1 MSMKEDL
8 LEKIADMEYE
18 FFKNLKMFYE
28 MSIENFNLINKQ
40 QQKLIEFF
48 LQTQPD
54 IYRNNLLKVYTEWLK
69 NSEIAL
75 KDYKN
80 MVIKGLDYMDDVY
93 KKCTKKIKE

>member
-1 MSMKEDL
+1 MTYNED
-8 LEKIADMEYE
+8 

-54 IYRNNLLKVYTEWLK
+54 IYRSNLLKVYKEWLK

-75 KDYKN
+75 NDYKN

-93 KKCTKKIKE
+93 KKCTKKVKEQ